1 MKKKLTRNMQDK
13 KIEGVCSGIADY
25 FELDPTIVRL
35 AFAIGALVWGT
46 TILVYIVCWMVLPKG
61 NSLEM

>member
-35 AFAIGALVWGT
+35 VFAVGALLWGT
-46 TILVYIVCWMVLPKG
+46 AILVYLICWMVIPKS
-61 NSLEM
+61 N